1 MKEKAKR
8 AAPEHP
14 KFYKQLRRG
23 NQMRI
28 KKPRTATLN
37 EVIISREG
45 EYADI
50 EFREPGISG
59 MNLKLGPKVQKMT
72 DKQIL
77 NAFNKTVRSME
88 EMRRTYVHRPV
99 EIPDGKPQI
108 KYFEAADQWVPRGDV
123 LRCIVE
129 DGGPDCEAII
139 WIDDHELSLR
149 EFGRLLTTN
158 AGWGMRIV
166 FVPDDEL
173 EKMHPIEIR
182 EPIDDPPGCD
192 SCDGACCSDD

>member
-1 MKEKAKR
+1 
-8 AAPEHP
+8 
-14 KFYKQLRRG
+14 
-23 NQMRI
+23 MRI
-28 KKPRTATLN
+28 KRPRIAALDK
-37 EVIISREG
+37 VIISRKG
-45 EYADI
+45 EYGVI
-50 EFREPGISG
+50 EFRESGIST
-59 MNLKLGPKVQKMT
+59 MNLKLGPKLKKMT

-77 NAFNKTVRSME
+77 NAFNKTVRTME

-108 KYFEAADQWVPRGDV
+108 KYFEAGDQWVARGDV
-123 LRCIVE
+123 LRCVIE
-129 DGGPDCEAII
+129 DGGPDCEATV

-149 EFGRLLTTN
+149 EFGRLLVAH

-182 EPIDDPPGCD
+182 EPEVDPSNGD
-192 SCDGACCSDD
+192 SECCHND